1 MKKLNAHRNIKFQ
14 NDMNVLQ
21 LDNDNVAQLKHLQD
35 QQEQYRFDIDINLQ
49 IVNKTEEQL
58 TQMKERICNGI
69 EFLQK
74 EDTVIGE
81 YISEEAAQRPELLP

>member
-69 EFLQK
+69 
-74 EDTVIGE
+74 
-81 YISEEAAQRPELLP
+81 